1 MGRYISNRTS
11 DGKTDENGH
20 FRLPL
25 KLVEGEILSGFEIS
39 VASGMNINIS
49 AGEAKIPYSDYSYAV
64 WSDETETVKV
74 NTSST
79 SGNRLDRVIAYVD
92 RSMTFADTTVNHPNG
107 LKYIV
112 VAGNPATTPVAPTD
126 AMVQS
131 AIGAGNPFIDL
142 GQIYVPVSST
152 IITQQNIRTTGR
164 VPMSLST
171 DLQNTNLTTQ
181 SGENIQFEVIS
192 QGESLPSPVP
202 NTTLV
207 VFVTKG

>member
-11 DGKTDENGH
+11 DGYTDENGH

-25 KLVEGEILSGFEIS
+25 KLVSGEILSGFEITP
-39 VASGMNINIS
+39 ATGMKVSIS

-64 WSDETETVKV
+64 WADAPEDVTVK
-74 NTSST
+74 TSST
-79 SGNRLDRVIAYVD
+79 SGNRLDRVVAYVD
-92 RSMTFADTTVNHPNG
+92 RSMTFANTTVNHPDG
-107 LKYIV
+107 MKYMV
-112 VAGNPATTPVAPTD
+112 VSGNPATNPVAPTD

-142 GQIYVPVSST
+142 GQIYVHVSST
-152 IITQQNIRTTGR
+152 IISQQNIRTTGR